1 MISGDR
7 STALTALARTGFS
20 RLAEADAGLGELGQL
35 TGAGRA
41 DAMALAQ
48 RVADPDRALSALL
61 QIARRDPGAIRSA
74 AADAG
79 TWRALW
85 DIVGASDG
93 FAEFYLRHPDEIA
106 HLAGAGLTVPD
117 EHLMRTEL
125 HYTETQGDE
134 MVMLV
139 GTAYHHLSQIDG
151 SLRIT
156 HKRVNLINCDAAL
169 PAVQLFI

>member
-1 MISGDR
+1 MASVTRQDLIDFVVR
-7 STALTALARTGFS
+7 EAQLLDAKRFDEWNALFTDDAIYWMPIVEQFD
-20 RLAEADAGLGELGQL
+20 EAAN
-35 TGAGRA
+35 R
-41 DAMALAQ
+41 
-48 RVADPDRALSALL
+48 
-61 QIARRDPGAIRSA
+61 
-74 AADAG
+74 
-79 TWRALW
+79 
-85 DIVGASDG
+85 
-93 FAEFYLRHPDEIA
+93 Y
-106 HLAGAGLTVPD
+106 
-117 EHLMRTEL
+117 LMRTEL